1 MGGVC
6 NPDSLMGVS
15 LVGMGVSLV
24 GGVCNPDS
32 LMGVSLVGGV
42 CNPDSSVGGNSDSR
56 FLRLLT
62 ETIVRSRAIH
72 CPFLNPANPINPVN
86 PASDNF

>member
-1 MGGVC
+1 
-6 NPDSLMGVS
+6 
-15 LVGMGVSLV
+15 MGVSLV

-56 FLRLLT
+56 LLRLLT
-62 ETIVRSRAIH
+62 ETIVRSRETIH
-72 CPFLNPANPINPVN
+72 GLPFLNPANPINPVN